1 MMAKVLFRVYSNKVA
16 FFILVI
22 AAGAIFGVF
31 AGLLAYGMTLLIT
44 PDVTEAQRK
53 VILPAFTVLGV
64 GIALYLVAVDLWSR
78 GNRGPEKSDNK
89 SKTD

>member
-1 MMAKVLFRVYSNKVA
+1 MAKVLFRVYSNKVA

-44 PDVTEAQRK
+44 PDVTETQRN
-53 VILPAFTVLGV
+53 VIIPAFTVLGI
-64 GIALYLVAVDLWSR
+64 GIALYLVAMDLWSR
-78 GNRGPEKSDNK
+78 GNPGSEKGDNK

>member
-1 MMAKVLFRVYSNKVA
+1 MAKVLFWVYSNKVA

-22 AAGAIFGVF
+22 AAGAVFGSC
-31 AGLLAYGMTLLIT
+31 AGLLAYGMTLFIT
-44 PDVTEAQRK
+44 PDVTETQRK
-53 VILPAFTVLGV
+53 VIIPAFAVLGV

-78 GNRGPEKSDNK
+78 GNPGSEKGDNK